1 MAKSSVKIRHDSL
14 FKWLLQAHIR
24 EFFAHYFPGINVR
37 IGNFLDKEFLKKLES
52 FKDSLKADL
61 LIALEVQIE
70 DIWHSAVVCL
80 EHKNLRMEVATTVME
95 YAACAWL
102 LEKKPVWSIVF
113 FTDEGDWR
121 EEVSDR
127 VWLGYSKAGGQMMF
141 IHDIIKVNRELS
153 ADLIAKRSLFL
164 SLLALRA
171 NREGLTH
178 ADVVAAVYR
187 DAAALGEHLSND
199 QKLLIEQMVE
209 GYSKLEPKVV
219 NDIKEQQN
227 MRFVA
232 NSITEHYEHIGEK
245 RGKKLGELQKMID
258 YGKVQLRQYETLLA
272 EGILSEPAYT
282 RLAQPLRANVAEAE
296 AELQAM
302 NLEQQAQSA

>member
-1 MAKSSVKIRHDSL
+1 M
-14 FKWLLQAHIR
+14 
-24 EFFAHYFPGINVR
+24 
-37 IGNFLDKEFLKKLES
+37 
-52 FKDSLKADL
+52 
-61 LIALEVQIE
+61 
-70 DIWHSAVVCL
+70 
-80 EHKNLRMEVATTVME
+80 
-95 YAACAWL
+95 
-102 LEKKPVWSIVF
+102 
-113 FTDEGDWR
+113 
-121 EEVSDR
+121 
-127 VWLGYSKAGGQMMF
+127 
-141 IHDIIKVNRELS
+141 
-153 ADLIAKRSLFL
+153 
-164 SLLALRA
+164 RA

-245 RGKKLGELQKMID
+245 RGEKRGKELGKELGKKLGELQKMIY